1 MFAPLVQSLALIL
14 VETFKT
20 KNNPNPKVSTL
31 RSYMYVTLVVVV
43 VVFFFKKRLI
53 LYSSSHQLNCKNN
66 GPVVLD
72 KTILRD

>member
-43 VVFFFKKRLI
+43 VVFLLKKANTVLI
-53 LYSSSHQLNCKNN
+53 FASIELQK
-66 GPVVLD
+66 
-72 KTILRD
+72 

>member
-1 MFAPLVQSLALIL
+1 MFARLVQSLALIL
-14 VETFKT
+14 VETFTT

-43 VVFFFKKRLI
+43 VFFKKRLI

>member
-43 VVFFFKKRLI
+43 VVVFFKKKANTVLI
-53 LYSSSHQLNCKNN
+53 FASIELQK
-66 GPVVLD
+66 
-72 KTILRD
+72 